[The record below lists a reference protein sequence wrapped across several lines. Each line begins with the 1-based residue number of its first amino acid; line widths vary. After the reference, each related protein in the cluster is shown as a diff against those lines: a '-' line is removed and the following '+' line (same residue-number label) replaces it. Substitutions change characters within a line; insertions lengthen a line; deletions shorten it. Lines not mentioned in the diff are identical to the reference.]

1 MDAIKIRQIAG
12 KCEQISEFIRQLDS
26 YAHIEIAA
34 KNLVANVSTSM
45 STDLVRDIW
54 PDFRELLVAK
64 YNELAATINADKFF
78 DPNNEK
84 FTDDDAHHALT
95 GE

>member
-26 YAHIEIAA
+26 YTHIEIAA

-78 DPNNEK
+78 DSKSTE
-84 FTDDDAHHALT
+84 FTDDDAYHSLT